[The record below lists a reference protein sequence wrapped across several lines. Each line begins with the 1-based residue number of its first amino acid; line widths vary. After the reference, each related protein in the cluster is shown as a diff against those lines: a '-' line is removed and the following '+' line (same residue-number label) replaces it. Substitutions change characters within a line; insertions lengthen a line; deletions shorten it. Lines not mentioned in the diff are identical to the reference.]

1 MINLFITDYHYQAPG
16 WLWGLLLVPFL
27 IFFQFKKERN
37 KRGVWKFNGQIA
49 PLTKFQPA
57 LVTLRWIFLT
67 IPIFFYTLLIL
78 AMAQPYSWNE
88 SLNKY
93 EENQFGID
101 IILALDVS
109 LSMRATDFSPNRLEV
124 AKTVAQDFIKGR
136 EGDKIGL
143 VLYSGEAYVSCAP
156 TLNYDMLLSRLLQAE
171 SSELEQGTAIGIGLG
186 TAVAQFRERSIKSKV
201 IILITDGSNNYGEI
215 SPKEAAQFAKNIGI
229 KVYTIGIGSNGVA
242 KTPVMTPT
250 GIVYENIPVEID
262 EDILKDIASKTGGK
276 YFRANDENSLR
287 QIYKEIN
294 ALEKRKFQSESYAM
308 NPATPDAFLF
318 LGLIL
323 FLCFLIFDTV
333 IFFTRHNE

>member
-1 MINLFITDYHYQAPG
+1 
-16 WLWGLLLVPFL
+16 
-27 IFFQFKKERN
+27 
-37 KRGVWKFNGQIA
+37 
-49 PLTKFQPA
+49 
-57 LVTLRWIFLT
+57 
-67 IPIFFYTLLIL
+67 
-78 AMAQPYSWNE
+78 
-88 SLNKY
+88 
-93 EENQFGID
+93 
-101 IILALDVS
+101 
-109 LSMRATDFSPNRLEV
+109 
-124 AKTVAQDFIKGR
+124 
-136 EGDKIGL
+136 
-143 VLYSGEAYVSCAP
+143 
-156 TLNYDMLLSRLLQAE
+156 
-171 SSELEQGTAIGIGLG
+171 
-186 TAVAQFRERSIKSKV
+186 
-201 IILITDGSNNYGEI
+201 
-215 SPKEAAQFAKNIGI
+215 
-229 KVYTIGIGSNGVA
+229 NGVA